1 MARWRAV
8 PTAVSTAVGALAFLA
23 STGLAIVLGAG
34 LNVWTGPAA
43 PGGPGSR
50 ALSAAPSVTGRV
62 GGVVTVA
69 PPASGA
75 AAPRSG
81 STGSPATT
89 VLPFV
94 PFAPSTST
102 PSTSTPSTSTPAATA
117 LPGPTAATG
126 RPASTAG
133 APAVPPG
140 LHPAGRLSID
150 LRGLLSPFSAL
161 RSTTT
166 DTTGRAAS
174 TPAHAR
180 PSLRDTADTD
190 GSAQDR
196 GRGHARSSGPRHG
209 HHDTIGDRRHHRGD
223 GVRSRPG
230 HHGGHGGH
238 HARHHARHHG

>member
-8 PTAVSTAVGALAFLA
+8 PTAVSTAVAALAFLA

-34 LNVWTGPAA
+34 LNVWTGPTA

-69 PPASGA
+69 PPAPGA
-75 AAPRSG
+75 AVPRSG

-89 VLPFV
+89 ALPFV

-102 PSTSTPSTSTPAATA
+102 PSTSTPATA
-117 LPGPTAATG
+117 PPGPTAATG

-150 LRGLLSPFSAL
+150 LRGLLSPLSAL

-166 DTTGRAAS
+166 DATGRAVP

-180 PSLRDTADTD
+180 ASLRHTADTD
-190 GSAQDR
+190 GDAQDR
-196 GRGHARSSGPRHG
+196 GRDHARSSGPRHG
-209 HHDTIGDRRHHRGD
+209 HHRAIGDRR
-223 GVRSRPG
+223 

-238 HARHHARHHG
+238 HAHHARHHG